1 MSNTS
6 SCNKDF
12 REWSE
17 SIMTRTQELIKKL
30 KETQRDV
37 QWQYDMELHRLESEV
52 KKKEEAIDDLNSSLF
67 EMVQMN
73 TDKDKQIET
82 LQEEIKWLKTPKV
95 LPVEKTLNVEMLTP
109 VFDIHAELVRQLS
122 EYRARQ
128 IENELIKL
136 PKEFTVKGKIE
147 WIKKPDE
154 EKLEVG
160 KWYDARTFKVE
171 ELKKLLPVGT
181 LVAIVTDGIVD
192 EKRNKPEG
200 DRSIIVHSTVTS
212 VESEVAGWDSEETVI
227 YVERYQFVSNNWFK
241 IIEEY

>member
-1 MSNTS
+1 
-6 SCNKDF
+6 
-12 REWSE
+12 
-17 SIMTRTQELIKKL
+17 MTGTQERIKKI
-30 KETQRDV
+30 KEAQRDL
-37 QWQYDMELHRLESEV
+37 QWQYDMELYRLESEI

-73 TDKDKQIET
+73 TDKDKQIEA
-82 LQEEIKWLKTPKV
+82 LQKEIKWLKTPKI

-109 VFDIHAELVRQLS
+109 VFDIHADLVRQLS

-128 IENELIKL
+128 IETELIKL

-147 WIKKPDE
+147 WVKKPAE

-160 KWYDARTFKVE
+160 KWYDARTFEVE
-171 ELKKLLPVGT
+171 TLKKLLPVGT

-212 VESEVAGWDSEETVI
+212 VESEVDEWDSKETVI

>member
-30 KETQRDV
+30 KETQRDL

-73 TDKDKQIET
+73 TDKDKQIEA
-82 LQEEIKWLKTPKV
+82 LQEEIKWLKTSKV
-95 LPVEKTLNVEMLTP
+95 LPVEKTLNVEMLTS

-212 VESEVAGWDSEETVI
+212 VESEVAGWDSEEAVI

>member
-1 MSNTS
+1 
-6 SCNKDF
+6 
-12 REWSE
+12 
-17 SIMTRTQELIKKL
+17 MTRTQELIKKL
-30 KETQRDV
+30 KETQRDL

-73 TDKDKQIET
+73 TDKDKQIEA

-136 PKEFTVKGKIE
+136 PKEFTVKGRIE

-160 KWYDARTFKVE
+160 KWYDARTFDIEK
-171 ELKKLLPVGT
+171 LKRLLQVGT
-181 LVAIVTDGIVD
+181 LVEITTSASADERVASAPQDCIVRT
-192 EKRNKPEG
+192 R
-200 DRSIIVHSTVTS
+200 VTS
-212 VESEVAGWDSEETVI
+212 VGKENNKTVL
-227 YVERYQFVSNNWFK
+227 YVERYQFVENNWFK
-241 IIEEY
+241 IIEE

>member
-30 KETQRDV
+30 KETQRDL

-52 KKKEEAIDDLNSSLF
+52 KKK
-67 EMVQMN
+67 
-73 TDKDKQIET
+73 
-82 LQEEIKWLKTPKV
+82 EEIKWLKTPKV

-160 KWYDARTFKVE
+160 KWYDARTFDVAT
-171 ELKKLLPVGT
+171 LKKLLPVGT
-181 LVAIVTDGIVD
+181 KVFVIKDY
-192 EKRNKPEG
+192 
-200 DRSIIVHSTVTS
+200 TS
-212 VESEVAGWDSEETVI
+212 N
-227 YVERYQFVSNNWFK
+227 SNNAVEFARETWLKTTVQNIDKRTDTEQTRVGITGDIFFRRYFR
-241 IIEEY
+241 IVEEN

>member
-30 KETQRDV
+30 KETQRDL

-52 KKKEEAIDDLNSSLF
+52 KKK
-67 EMVQMN
+67 
-73 TDKDKQIET
+73 
-82 LQEEIKWLKTPKV
+82 EEIKWLKTPKV

-109 VFDIHAELVRQLS
+109 VFDIHAELIRQLS

-160 KWYDARTFKVE
+160 KW
-171 ELKKLLPVGT
+171 
-181 LVAIVTDGIVD
+181 
-192 EKRNKPEG
+192 
-200 DRSIIVHSTVTS
+200 
-212 VESEVAGWDSEETVI
+212 
-227 YVERYQFVSNNWFK
+227 
-241 IIEEY
+241 

>member
-30 KETQRDV
+30 KETQRDL

-73 TDKDKQIET
+73 TDKDKQIEA

-109 VFDIHAELVRQLS
+109 VFDIHAELIRQLS